1 MKIPSSK
8 FCKFFAYVETKHELH
23 EVKRAQTYTQ
33 FESDLF
39 GIQWQGLFQDVFYV
53 FSNGKPIDNPVLG
66 IFETNKNSHYVM
78 TKPIWINNH
87 PFQTFE

>member
-1 MKIPSSK
+1 MVFFGSSRGGMGQCNFCLPLAIVFLLSGSNFASDVAKMKIPSSK

-39 GIQWQGLFQDVFYV
+39 GIQ
-53 FSNGKPIDNPVLG
+53 
-66 IFETNKNSHYVM
+66 
-78 TKPIWINNH
+78 
-87 PFQTFE
+87 